1 MENEI
6 PLGQRSAAYRAF
18 EMLPAAVSY
27 TMLALVL
34 ILPFFSPVLAAWYVL
49 GVLAVMFVRAVRSA
63 IDLLRGYRRL
73 RAAEVIDWN
82 ARLERLEGS
91 ALDLQPSA
99 VTNAVIVA
107 AYNESYEVIAPTIR
121 SLAASNYEL
130 SQLVIFF
137 AYEERGGEGIERTA
151 VRLRSEFGAQFGA
164 FELVRHPRDLPD
176 EIAGKGANISYAG
189 RALERWVAARGL
201 DPATV
206 LVTTLDCDNKPHR
219 DYFAC
224 ASYHFVLD
232 ADRGRASYQPMSL
245 FLNNIWDA
253 PAPTRVIASGNT
265 FWNITSSVRPLTLRN
280 FASHSQPLD
289 ALIEMGFW
297 STRTIVEDGHQYW
310 RSYFHFR
317 GRYRVVAI
325 PIPIYQDAV
334 LADTYGR
341 TLVAQFKQL
350 SRWSYG
356 ASDVPYVGVRV
367 FRSGR
372 PAPFWPSLW
381 RFFSLLEG
389 HVTLASISIIIA
401 AGGWLPFLFASR
413 SGRRVDAFVQNL
425 PWLVGTVQQIALI
438 GLIVSIV
445 LAWRMLPER
454 PERYGPVRS
463 LGMLLQWLLFPATI
477 IGYNAVTAICSQG
490 RLLIGAYRENFE
502 VTAKSALPL
511 DGPRFEPALRT
522 GPISLPL
529 LTGSIPLPIAPRT
542 GSIPLPPR
550 AAQVPLTTRTGP
562 IPLPPHGP

>member
-18 EMLPAAVSY
+18 EMLPAVISY
-27 TMLALVL
+27 TMLALVI
-34 ILPFFSPVLAAWYVL
+34 ILPLFSPVLAAWYVI
-49 GVLAVMFVRAVRSA
+49 GVLAVMFARAVRSA
-63 IDLLRGYRRL
+63 IDLVRGYRRL
-73 RAAEVIDWN
+73 RAAEAVDWHGML
-82 ARLERLEGS
+82 RELEDAGGPMR
-91 ALDLQPSA
+91 PSG
-99 VTNAVIVA
+99 VRNAVIVA

-121 SLAASNYEL
+121 SLATANYDRERL
-130 SQLVIFF
+130 LVFF

-151 VRLRSEFGAQFGA
+151 LRLRAEFGDEFGA

-189 RALERWVAARGL
+189 RALQRWVADRDI
-201 DPATV
+201 DPGTV
-206 LVTTLDCDNKPHR
+206 LVTSLDCDNKPHR

-224 ASYHFVLD
+224 ATVHFVND
-232 ADRGRASYQPMSL
+232 SDRGRASYQPMSL

-317 GRYRVVAI
+317 GRYRVVSL
-325 PIPIYQDAV
+325 PVPIYQDAV
-334 LADTYGR
+334 LADTYPR
-341 TLVAQFKQL
+341 TLIAQFKQL

-367 FRSGR
+367 FGAAR

-381 RFFSLLEG
+381 RFLSLLEG

-401 AGGWLPFLFASR
+401 AGGWLPFFFASR
-413 SGRRVDAFVQNL
+413 HGGRVDTFVQNL
-425 PWLVGTVQQIALI
+425 PFLVGAVQQIALI

-445 LAWRMLPER
+445 LAWRMLPAR

-463 LGMLLQWLLFPATI
+463 LGMLLQWLLFPVTL

-490 RLLIGAYRENFE
+490 RLLVGAYREHFE
-502 VTAKSALPL
+502 VTVKSALPVEAVWH
-511 DGPRFEPALRT
+511 EPALQT
-522 GPISLPL
+522 GTIQ
-529 LTGSIPLPIAPRT
+529 
-542 GSIPLPPR
+542 LPPR
-550 AAQVPLTTRTGP
+550 AGENGEVR
-562 IPLPPHGP
+562 